1 MYDFSAPP
9 AAICSLIIEDCRKL
23 RVLPKGMV
31 EMCLDQTRKRKD
43 FEACAARSRLQLALH
58 AQRTAGFLHVARSA
72 PGRDTRADAQRGIL
86 LRPCRASSASISRKR
101 CVPRTYRCRRCANT
115 VYVTDKMKTFKELTL
130 CCLAELR
137 E

>member
-1 MYDFSAPP
+1 MHERVHLCQEHAIQGLSAETEIREVGSGLSLADTQT
-9 AAICSLIIEDCRKL
+9 AAMGGFTLDDGYL
-23 RVLPKGMV
+23 RG
-31 EMCLDQTRKRKD
+31 
-43 FEACAARSRLQLALH
+43 
-58 AQRTAGFLHVARSA
+58 VA
-72 PGRDTRADAQRGIL
+72 ADAQRGIL